1 MIRKMLVSVICF
13 CALFVQIT
21 CYAGLHDYPNI
32 AVVNFSKKAA
42 VSQDLT
48 FDDAT
53 MVTDYVID
61 ALLDTEMF
69 NVIERE
75 QLRAITDEHS
85 FNASGLI
92 DLSTATQLG
101 KLHGVKY
108 LVYGSVV
115 GLSLKDKVMGY
126 TNAKLGGID
135 NTQHTVVANITARFI
150 DVETGRIVLT
160 ARGEGASSSTMT
172 EFKFGKKIK
181 ENVDDVEDAEELN
194 IETEGNEEVDNSTTN
209 DGVISNEHKITIGAV
224 KVSQVQVHNALHKA
238 ADDVVFGK
246 FGFLNKLE
254 RRGKRRK

>member
-1 MIRKMLVSVICF
+1 MIRKMFTSVICL
-13 CALFVQIT
+13 CALFVQT
-21 CYAGLHDYPNI
+21 SCFAGLKDYPNI

-48 FDDAT
+48 FDDAS

-92 DLSTATQLG
+92 DLSTATQIG
-101 KLHGVKY
+101 KLHGVRY

-115 GLSLKDKVMGY
+115 GLSLKDKVVGY
-126 TNAKLGGID
+126 TNAKVGGID

-172 EFKFGKKIK
+172 EFKFGKKIRESV
-181 ENVDDVEDAEELN
+181 ENVEETEELDSE
-194 IETEGNEEVDNSTTN
+194 IEENEEIDDSAT
-209 DGVISNEHKITIGAV
+209 GEEVISNEHKITIGVV

-238 ADDVVFGK
+238 ADDIVFGK